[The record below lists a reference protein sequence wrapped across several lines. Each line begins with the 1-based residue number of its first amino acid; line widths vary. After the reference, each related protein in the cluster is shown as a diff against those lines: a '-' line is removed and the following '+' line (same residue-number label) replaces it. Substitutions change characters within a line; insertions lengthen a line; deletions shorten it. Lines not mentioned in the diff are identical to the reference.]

1 MSAADRLDEI
11 EARANAATGGPWGVY
26 DGAESILTEHDCTGD
41 CEDFHPILVRNQV
54 DGVPLPSV
62 WSTPEDA
69 VFIAQART
77 DVPALVAALRAV
89 LDLHREA
96 RNDVDRTPPCPHCHG
111 EPGVH
116 ECGCWAD
123 EKWPTVCAVCM
134 EGTKGASVEYP
145 CATVRAI
152 EEALS

>member
-1 MSAADRLDEI
+1 MTAADRLDEI
-11 EARANAATGGPWGVY
+11 EARANAAREVPWEWHVTEDRRWTYVTGANGTV
-26 DGAESILTEHDCTGD
+26 IEHMADD
-41 CEDFHPILVRNQV
+41 DDADFIVH
-54 DGVPLPSV
+54 
-62 WSTPEDA
+62 
-69 VFIAQART
+69 ART

-96 RNDVDRTPPCPHCHG
+96 RNDVDHTPPCPHCHG
-111 EPGVH
+111 EPGIH

-134 EGTKGASVEYP
+134 EGTKGASVAWP
-145 CATVRAI
+145 CPTVRVI

>member
-1 MSAADRLDEI
+1 MSAIIDRLDQI
-11 EARANAATGGPWGVY
+11 EARNV
-26 DGAESILTEHDCTGD
+26 
-41 CEDFHPILVRNQV
+41 PITWFADRQS
-54 DGVPLPSV
+54 D
-62 WSTPEDA
+62 TA
-69 VFIAQART
+69 
-77 DVPALVAALRAV
+77 ALVAALRAV